1 MTFRETLIRPRR
13 VGGEMKLPLRS
24 AAGILAL
31 GLILATP
38 FAGSAASVAPT
49 HVLAVLPLSPV
60 DIGVPYATL
69 PSKSELDTMSQKLRE
84 PFVKTESATL
94 VPQAKVQRALTG
106 AGYDQYS
113 TLRACVT
120 PECAQKIG
128 KLVGADRVVM
138 GGVTREMAVVWS
150 TDVSVIDVKTGRLV
164 TELRAGYKGDEQAMV
179 RGETIAATCIVRVL
193 DKKAPCKDD
202 PGY

>member
-1 MTFRETLIRPRR
+1 
-13 VGGEMKLPLRS
+13 MKLPARF
-24 AAGILAL
+24 AAGTLAL
-31 GLILATP
+31 GIV
-38 FAGSAASVAPT
+38 FANAIPGSAASGGRP
-49 HVLAVLPLSPV
+49 HVIAVLPLSPV

-69 PSKSELDTMSQKLRE
+69 PSKTELDTMSQKLRE
-84 PFVKTESATL
+84 PFVTTQSATL
-94 VPQAKVQRALTG
+94 VPQAKVARALAA
-106 AGYDQYS
+106 AGFDQYS
-113 TLRACVT
+113 TMRACVT
-120 PECAQKIG
+120 PECAQRIG

-150 TDVSVIDVKTGRLV
+150 TDVSVIDVKTGKLV

-193 DKKAPCKDD
+193 DKKSPCKDD